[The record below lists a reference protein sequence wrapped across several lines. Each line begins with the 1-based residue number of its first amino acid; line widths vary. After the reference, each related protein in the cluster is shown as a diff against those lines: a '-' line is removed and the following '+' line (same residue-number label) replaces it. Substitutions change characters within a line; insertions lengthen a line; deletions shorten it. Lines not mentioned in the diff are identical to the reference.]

1 MEAVVGAKLM
11 QLTVNGKETQV
22 AVKPNETLLDVLREK
37 LGLTGAKSA
46 CEAGDCG
53 ACTVLIDGRAMLSC
67 LLLAIDCE
75 GKDILTIEGMVNPK
89 TGELHPIQE
98 AFIENH
104 AVQCGFCTPGM
115 ILATKALLDKNKSP
129 TEEEIK
135 EAVNGNICRC
145 ADYVSIFKAI
155 LAAAEKIREG
165 RG

>member
-1 MEAVVGAKLM
+1 MRAIVGGKVV
-11 QLTVNGKETQV
+11 QLKVNGTKREV
-22 AVKPNETLLDVLREK
+22 IAYPNETLLDVLREK
-37 LGLTGAKSA
+37 LGLTGAKNGCS
-46 CEAGDCG
+46 AGDCG
-53 ACTVLIDGRAMLSC
+53 ACTVLVHGTPMLSC
-67 LLLAIDCE
+67 LLLAVDCE
-75 GKDILTIEGMVNPK
+75 GKDILTIEGMANPK

-115 ILATKALLDKNKSP
+115 ILAAKALLDKNKSP

-145 ADYVSIFKAI
+145 ADYVSIFEAI
-155 LAAAEKIREG
+155 SAAAEKMRKG